1 MITAGKRRE
10 RRRKIH
16 IFKPRTSVCRGL
28 ASAAIAL
35 VLEVSWEFW
44 IGVACVTPTRSAR
57 SPWDASATCLHCG
70 WQLWCPAG
78 GLDGRTH
85 RQHVSASLFGNL
97 RPPSQRE
104 ENFGREGWEK
114 QKHTERDL
122 LFFFQEFATS
132 RSVSLSDWWD
142 VRQTVT
148 WDDWQVGYRH
158 SKKKKKKVLRFFF
171 PRLFSFLFFFFCEGE
186 GTALAFGHFWQAG
199 LSYNH
204 KQPATSTRKP
214 TLSHL
219 MKPSDR

>member
-1 MITAGKRRE
+1 MQAKRKDDQTKVRRKKCDYLREYMITAGKRRE

-16 IFKPRTSVCRGL
+16 IFKPRASVCRGL

-104 ENFGREGWEK
+104 ENFGREG
-114 QKHTERDL
+114 
-122 LFFFQEFATS
+122 
-132 RSVSLSDWWD
+132 
-142 VRQTVT
+142 
-148 WDDWQVGYRH
+148 
-158 SKKKKKKVLRFFF
+158 
-171 PRLFSFLFFFFCEGE
+171 
-186 GTALAFGHFWQAG
+186 
-199 LSYNH
+199 
-204 KQPATSTRKP
+204 
-214 TLSHL
+214 
-219 MKPSDR
+219 

>member
-1 MITAGKRRE
+1 MITAGDKKRE

-16 IFKPRTSVCRGL
+16 IFKPRASVRRGL

-114 QKHTERDL
+114 QKHTERD
-122 LFFFQEFATS
+122 FFFFFFFFFRRVAHFA
-132 RSVSLSDWWD
+132 RSHCLTGETCDKQWPEMIGKSVIDI
-142 VRQTVT
+142 RK
-148 WDDWQVGYRH
+148 R
-158 SKKKKKKVLRFFF
+158 KKKVLRFFF
-171 PRLFSFLFFFFCEGE
+171 SCGSFFFFFFCRRGN
-186 GTALAFGHFWQAG
+186 GVGIRPFLTGRFII
-199 LSYNH
+199 
-204 KQPATSTRKP
+204 
-214 TLSHL
+214 
-219 MKPSDR
+219 